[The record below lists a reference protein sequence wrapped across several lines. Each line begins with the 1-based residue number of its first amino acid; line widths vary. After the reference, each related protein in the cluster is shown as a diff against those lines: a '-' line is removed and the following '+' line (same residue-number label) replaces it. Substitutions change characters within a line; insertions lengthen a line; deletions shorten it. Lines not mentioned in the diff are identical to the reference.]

1 MDYSLL
7 LITSIL
13 LFVEVCIIIAVSYL
27 IIEKKLLNEVMSKR
41 IAPLHQVGVMLIFG
55 IISILSSY
63 AGVQVEGAI
72 TNIRDFSPII
82 SGLTYGPFVGVGVG
96 LIGGIHRFYLG
107 GPTAIPCAL
116 GTILSGVFAGVIYY
130 FSKGKFVHI
139 SVAVIFAAAMEL
151 LDMVL
156 ILILTQPYAQAVTI
170 VQAVVIP
177 MVFAV
182 TLGMLLYSFI
192 ITKMI
197 KRNEN
202 KINAEIPS

>member
-7 LITSIL
+7 LITSVL
-13 LFVEVCIIIAVSYL
+13 LFVEVCFIIAVSYL
-27 IIEKKLLNEVMSKR
+27 IIRKKLFNEVITKR
-41 IAPLHQVGVMLIFG
+41 IGPLHQIGLMLTFG

-72 TNIRDFSPII
+72 ANIRDFSPII

-107 GPTAIPCAL
+107 GPTAVPCAL

-130 FSKGKFVHI
+130 FSKRKFVHI

-151 LDMVL
+151 FDMIL

-170 VQAVVIP
+170 VQAIVVP

-197 KRNEN
+197 ERSESK
-202 KINAEIPS
+202 AHDEIP